1 MFAFSWNVCFCLL
14 HFVQYHTI
22 TFVVDSLHNVPN
34 VHYSLATD
42 GEAFP
47 HADTI
52 SHIESYLCTIS
63 FDCLL
68 RDILFAFTP
77 NQNKNADCE
86 K

>member
-1 MFAFSWNVCFCLL
+1 M
-14 HFVQYHTI
+14 QYQTI
-22 TFVVDSLHNVPN
+22 TFVVNGRHNVPD
-34 VHYSLATD
+34 VHYRLTTD

-63 FDCLL
+63 VDCLI
-68 RDILFAFTP
+68 RNILFALATS
-77 NQNKNADCE
+77 QNKNDDCE